1 MLESIPLFFAL
12 ATSTCSGVLTGADR
26 LYENPYRQW
35 LEGKNVGLITNHTGV
50 NCQLKPTA
58 TLIEALPGTKLI
70 ALFSPEH
77 GIDGS
82 SQSGKPVSSQ
92 GITHSL
98 YGAIQ
103 APTPEMLNRIEVLV
117 FDIQDVG
124 ARFYTYISTLLKSM
138 QAAAKKGIPF
148 IVLDRPNPITGKH
161 VEGPVLEEKF
171 KSFVGSF
178 KIPIRYGLTSGEL
191 ATLANFELKL
201 QCQLKVV
208 PMKGW
213 KRNFWYDDTHLN
225 WIATSPNMP
234 TLETATLYPGF
245 CLIEGT
251 NLSEGRGTTRPFEL
265 VGAPWINNKKLV
277 KVLNNLNLPGVI
289 FRMQNFSPWF
299 SKYKGETCHGIQI
312 HLIDRSTFRPIE
324 VLLNFL
330 SEVIRLHSDKFIFQP
345 SFDLLI
351 GNNWVQKKLKKGF
364 SASKIRSEWQK
375 DLQNFKSLRRQFFL
389 YSDDDRKNQP

>member
-277 KVLNNLNLPGVI
+277 NVLNNLNLPGVI

-364 SASKIRSEWQK
+364 SASEIRSEWQK
-375 DLQNFKSLRRQFFL
+375 DLQDFKNLRRQFFL

>member
-178 KIPIRYGLTSGEL
+178 KIPIR
-191 ATLANFELKL
+191 
-201 QCQLKVV
+201 
-208 PMKGW
+208 
-213 KRNFWYDDTHLN
+213 
-225 WIATSPNMP
+225 
-234 TLETATLYPGF
+234 
-245 CLIEGT
+245 
-251 NLSEGRGTTRPFEL
+251 
-265 VGAPWINNKKLV
+265 
-277 KVLNNLNLPGVI
+277 
-289 FRMQNFSPWF
+289 
-299 SKYKGETCHGIQI
+299 
-312 HLIDRSTFRPIE
+312 
-324 VLLNFL
+324 
-330 SEVIRLHSDKFIFQP
+330 
-345 SFDLLI
+345 
-351 GNNWVQKKLKKGF
+351 
-364 SASKIRSEWQK
+364 
-375 DLQNFKSLRRQFFL
+375 
-389 YSDDDRKNQP
+389 

>member
-124 ARFYTYISTLLKSM
+124 ARFYTYISRFNIERCHIKC
-138 QAAAKKGIPF
+138 I
-148 IVLDRPNPITGKH
+148 
-161 VEGPVLEEKF
+161 
-171 KSFVGSF
+171 
-178 KIPIRYGLTSGEL
+178 
-191 ATLANFELKL
+191 
-201 QCQLKVV
+201 
-208 PMKGW
+208 
-213 KRNFWYDDTHLN
+213 
-225 WIATSPNMP
+225 WI
-234 TLETATLYPGF
+234 
-245 CLIEGT
+245 
-251 NLSEGRGTTRPFEL
+251 
-265 VGAPWINNKKLV
+265 
-277 KVLNNLNLPGVI
+277 
-289 FRMQNFSPWF
+289 
-299 SKYKGETCHGIQI
+299 
-312 HLIDRSTFRPIE
+312 
-324 VLLNFL
+324 
-330 SEVIRLHSDKFIFQP
+330 
-345 SFDLLI
+345 
-351 GNNWVQKKLKKGF
+351 
-364 SASKIRSEWQK
+364 
-375 DLQNFKSLRRQFFL
+375 
-389 YSDDDRKNQP
+389 

>member
-1 MLESIPLFFAL
+1 MLLESIPLFFAL
-12 ATSTCSGVLTGADR
+12 AASTCSGVLTGADR
-26 LYENPYRQW
+26 LSENPYRQW

-98 YGAIQ
+98 FGTTQ
-103 APTPEMLNRIEVLV
+103 APTPEMLSRIEVLV

-138 QAAAKKGIPF
+138 QAAAKEGIPF

-213 KRNFWYDDTHLN
+213 KRNFWYDDTNLN

-265 VGAPWINNKKLV
+265 VGAPWINNKRLV
-277 KVLNNLNLPGVI
+277 NVLNKLNLPGVI

-299 SKYKGETCHGIQI
+299 SKYKGETCRGIQI

-330 SEVIRLHSDKFIFQP
+330 SEVIKLHSDQFIFQP

-351 GNNWVQKKLKKGF
+351 GNNWVQKKLKKGL
-364 SASKIRSEWQK
+364 SASKIQSEWQK
-375 DLQNFKSLRRQFFL
+375 DLQDFKNLRRKFFL
-389 YSDDDRKNQP
+389 YSDDDRKN